1 MWISMLS
8 LTKKVLEEYKSLIVK
23 MNYDLHTISY
33 VKTTF
38 EFLCNTLRLSWASLA
53 SCLCWKLQSMS
64 LSSLLKVMRL
74 LFVTLHESY
83 KNVLFIFVYTFDCD
97 SKKYIDLQFKKFTI
111 FMDCTNDGL
120 LIVWWN
126 NPNTNIQYVIF
137 QVNNIKSTTS
147 APQQGCLP
155 CARMMNGTL
164 FPRQ

>member
-1 MWISMLS
+1 MHTLKQCKLVQLLKTKMNTLLCNIKIMWISMLS

-53 SCLCWKLQSMS
+53 SCLCWKLYSMS

-97 SKKYIDLQFKKFTI
+97 SKKYIDL
-111 FMDCTNDGL
+111 
-120 LIVWWN
+120 
-126 NPNTNIQYVIF
+126 
-137 QVNNIKSTTS
+137 
-147 APQQGCLP
+147 
-155 CARMMNGTL
+155 
-164 FPRQ
+164 